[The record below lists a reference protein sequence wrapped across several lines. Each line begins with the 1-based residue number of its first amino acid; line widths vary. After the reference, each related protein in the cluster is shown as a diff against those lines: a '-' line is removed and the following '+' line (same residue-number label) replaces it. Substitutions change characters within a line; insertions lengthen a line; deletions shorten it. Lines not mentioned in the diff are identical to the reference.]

1 MYICKL
7 KQRKYDDKINQVSE
21 LFRPAVI
28 NKTGDLSTENA
39 KFLFFR
45 RRSKE
50 LSLISLPINLEYM
63 GKIIALANQKGGV
76 YSSDSDVINV
86 IFGDKRL
93 AVRLLFATFVRTLK
107 RKGLNI
113 WKVRSR

>member
-39 KFLFFR
+39 KFLFFV
-45 RRSKE
+45 
-50 LSLISLPINLEYM
+50 
-63 GKIIALANQKGGV
+63 GALRN
-76 YSSDSDVINV
+76 YH
-86 IFGDKRL
+86 
-93 AVRLLFATFVRTLK
+93 LFRCQ
-107 RKGLNI
+107 
-113 WKVRSR
+113 